1 MKPLHKLD
9 AVAGTLEAFADKHP
23 GMAAREAAT
32 DARELH
38 TQVAALVEAARQIPR
53 AVTMRGPADTT
64 AYLISDA
71 RMNALR
77 DALAPFREEA

>member
-1 MKPLHKLD
+1 MTPLERFELHFPASLRAANPELHDAFD
-9 AVAGTLEAFADKHP
+9 AVK
-23 GMAAREAAT
+23 
-32 DARELH
+32 
-38 TQVAALVEAARQIPR
+38 ALVEAARQIPR

-77 DALAPFREEA
+77 DALAPFGENA